1 MCMLCVPGIKVCFV
15 RQVSRCMLYVPGIKV
30 CALCGRYQGVCFV
43 WQVSGHVLCVT
54 GVTVCFVWQVSRCV
68 FCVAGIKVYL
78 ACAKMCIKMCALC
91 GRYQQQHCQDTGWG
105 QLYQQGAT
113 GQR

>member
-1 MCMLCVPGIKVCFV
+1 MCMFCVAGINVYVVCGRYQGVFCATGVKV
-15 RQVSRCMLYVPGIKV
+15 YVV
-30 CALCGRYQGVCFV
+30 CARYQGVCFV